1 MMTTYILVRPIVRA
15 DLLLRGPQQILTRR
29 DSVTAQASV
38 GKVSCQKHFG
48 EQRLYN
54 VCCPRGQGTRARLT
68 AATVTAH

>member
-38 GKVSCQKHFG
+38 GKVSCQKHLESNG
-48 EQRLYN
+48 CAACAVHGGKE
-54 VCCPRGQGTRARLT
+54 PGQD
-68 AATVTAH
+68 